1 MPLCFLASHILK
13 CPHSIMI
20 NDLTRAFEQL
30 MVRKRISISRALKR
44 WGAATQKSVQ
54 IFHEIHS
61 AFRRRN
67 YHPHNEAKAN
77 MWRINFGHHH
87 YLIMR
92 KAWRPNQS
100 SFTKNFLKVTFSI
113 FSFEMPTGL
122 FCYFLEMFAC
132 MLSKRQ
138 KFVKEI
144 QLITISFFP
153 NLTFQQKCSVM
164 QGFSHC

>member
-1 MPLCFLASHILK
+1 MKLHFKIRTKLVAFKMDFFNLLVIRRILVSIPWLVFRENMTHMPLCFLASHILK

-44 WGAATQKSVQ
+44 WWGAATQKSVQ

-77 MWRINFGHHH
+77 MWWINFGQPSLLD
-87 YLIMR
+87 Y
-92 KAWRPNQS
+92 A
-100 SFTKNFLKVTFSI
+100 
-113 FSFEMPTGL
+113 
-122 FCYFLEMFAC
+122 
-132 MLSKRQ
+132 
-138 KFVKEI
+138 
-144 QLITISFFP
+144 
-153 NLTFQQKCSVM
+153 
-164 QGFSHC
+164 